1 MYSAAPKQRS
11 AGKMKE
17 PVLATAA
24 DSVDHAVERR
34 VLLVD
39 WIVGLI
45 RFFSEGT
52 WSACGWRRPTG
63 ASGSIC
69 WSEFTDGGAAGFR
82 GPGGCAIAAEPSTRA
97 SNAIVVINFL
107 IVGLGVGTPLTAIM
121 VRGSSIAKLR
131 QASHFVQMPSAR
143 GAKGCSTRRCR
154 AYDRPD
160 CTKELPV
167 AHVNCLS
174 LTPNGL
180 DVTTGAASY
189 CSMGQ
194 FFPSG
199 RFEHCRGLMMPVDG
213 KCSGSIRRLECDR
226 VDPLQLPW
234 IAAWLASELRP
245 PK

>member
-97 SNAIVVINFL
+97 SNAIVVIKFL
-107 IVGLGVGTPLTAIM
+107 IMGLRVGTPPTAIM

-131 QASHFVQMPSAR
+131 QASHFVQMRLRVAR
-143 GAKGCSTRRCR
+143 KGNAWR
-154 AYDRPD
+154 AA
-160 CTKELPV
+160 V
-167 AHVNCLS
+167 AHMTVPIVRKNCLL
-174 LTPNGL
+174 LTLTAYRSRQMDWTLRP
-180 DVTTGAASY
+180 A
-189 CSMGQ
+189 
-194 FFPSG
+194 
-199 RFEHCRGLMMPVDG
+199 
-213 KCSGSIRRLECDR
+213 RRHT
-226 VDPLQLPW
+226 
-234 IAAWLASELRP
+234 AAWVSSFHPGDSSTAVA
-245 PK
+245 